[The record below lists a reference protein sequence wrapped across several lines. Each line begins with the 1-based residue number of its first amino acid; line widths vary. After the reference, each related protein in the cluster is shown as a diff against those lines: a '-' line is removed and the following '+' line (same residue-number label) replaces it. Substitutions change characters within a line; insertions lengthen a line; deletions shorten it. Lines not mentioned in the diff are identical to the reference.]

1 MRSNEVNMAGPKWVQ
16 SEVQTI
22 AGEIATSPVSP
33 RKYQL
38 LSKKLDNALK
48 TLREGEGKTTNVF
61 AKAQTQQLKEQM
73 VELYGKLEDS
83 LVEREVAQIQEEST
97 SLRKG
102 RLTLKAIK
110 KLETHI
116 HALEKNHLTLV
127 PDRRIIADAKQALA
141 EAKAKLKGEP
151 VIRHF
156 DMLANQKNVRFVD
169 EVALLPD
176 EVEELF
182 DVARAVYNR
191 DFRQAKMRYA
201 SLQSEHK
208 AKFEEHMRTLMA
220 VPFED
225 ALETMQAMIATA
237 NELVGNGEGFPSNQE
252 IDQLFLGLTQFS
264 AEEKVEEKIVSF
276 RDIKGS

>member
-1 MRSNEVNMAGPKWVQ
+1 MKSIRLDPSGCSLRFRPSLERSLHL
-16 SEVQTI
+16 
-22 AGEIATSPVSP
+22 PVSP

-38 LSKKLDNALK
+38 LTKKLDNALK

-61 AKAQTQQLKEQM
+61 AKAQTEQLKEQM

-127 PDRRIIADAKQALA
+127 PDRRIIADAKQALT
-141 EAKAKLKGEP
+141 EAKAKMKGEP
-151 VIRHF
+151 VVRHF

-169 EVALLPD
+169 EIALLPD

-201 SLQSEHK
+201 TLQGEHK
-208 AKFEEHMRTLMA
+208 GKFEEHMRTLMA
-220 VPFED
+220 TPFED
-225 ALETMQAMIATA
+225 ALETMQALIATA
-237 NELVGNGEGFPSNQE
+237 NELVDNGEGYPSAQE
-252 IDQLFLGLTQFS
+252 IDRLFLGLAQFS
-264 AEEKVEEKIVSF
+264 AEEKAEDKIVSF